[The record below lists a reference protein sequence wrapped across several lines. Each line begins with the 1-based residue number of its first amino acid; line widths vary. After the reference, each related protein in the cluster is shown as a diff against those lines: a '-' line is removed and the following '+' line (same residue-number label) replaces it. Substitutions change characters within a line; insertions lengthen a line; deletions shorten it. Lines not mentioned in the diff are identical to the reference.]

1 MQKDIEA
8 NKEAEN
14 EKFRLLQ
21 ESMENLL
28 YDKQFQ
34 LK

>member
-14 EKFRLLQ
+14 EKLRLLQ